1 MGGCSFDSKDA
12 LDGLFTEDCVAE
24 ASGYVRELLVIS
36 PFDLPFVTSIV
47 IIVARCWPILKRLLV
62 VDLLS
67 LGVPHAV
74 WLPPSVIEL
83 KVHVVQMVV
92 DFLLVSYLVQVAGDV
107 ALLVEVLGSDLCDV
121 HVDQISIVTVN
132 LHHLVLVIA
141 IDINVVAR
149 RNVLMS
155 QDDAWLSELV
165 TRGIHVPNLHVTALL
180 LLINLKEEVLF
191 GYDLLISAL
200 SKLLTIMLVL
210 ELDETNLLL
219 NNFID
224 AFANILEMFGA
235 AGLAQFCVGTGN
247 CRVILECLE
256 ICGLRFILCGFLHLS
271 MG

>member
-1 MGGCSFDSKDA
+1 M
-12 LDGLFTEDCVAE
+12 
-24 ASGYVRELLVIS
+24 RELLVIS
-36 PFDLPFVTSIV
+36 PFDLPFVASIV
-47 IIVARCWPILKRLLV
+47 IVVTRCWPVFKTLLV
-62 VDLLS
+62 VDFLS
-67 LGVPHAV
+67 LGVPNAV
-74 WLPPSVIEL
+74 WLSPSVIEL

-92 DFLLVSYLVQVAGDV
+92 DFLLVSNLVQVAGDV
-107 ALLVEVLGSDLCDV
+107 ALLVEVLRSDLCDV

-210 ELDETNLLL
+210 EFDETNLLL

-235 AGLAQFCVGTGN
+235 AGLAQFCVGTRN